1 MDTIT
6 IRNANVNGAL
16 ANFSG
21 IPRGP
26 KDKEGDRHFIIR
38 LDPELANELQNDGW
52 NVKWT
57 KPRMDNP
64 DYEPYP
70 YLKVKIN
77 YNLRKKPSVYMVT
90 KQNKVLLNENT
101 IEQLDGCYFEKVDV
115 TISRIYYR
123 NYDQWSIVLN
133 IGFFTIEPD
142 ELYDEYFGISNEPV
156 FDDEED
162 IPFH

>member
-6 IRNANVNGAL
+6 IRNANVNGAQ

-26 KDKEGDRHFIIR
+26 KDREGDRHFLIR
-38 LDPELANELQNDGW
+38 LEPELAEELQNDGW

-57 KPRMDNP
+57 KERPDNP
-64 DYEPYP
+64 EYEPYP

-77 YNLRKKPSVYMVT
+77 YNLRKKPAVYMVT
-90 KQNKVLLNENT
+90 KHNKVLLNEDT
-101 IEQLDGCYFEKVDV
+101 ISELDGCYFEKVDV
-115 TISRIYYR
+115 TISRIYYK

-133 IGFFTIEPD
+133 IGFFTIEPN
-142 ELYDEYFGISNEPV
+142 ELYDEYFGPTDPIIE
-156 FDDEED
+156 DDED
-162 IPFH
+162 IPFN